1 MSILKNI
8 VIDIKKELRL
18 KKSIIPISEYEK
30 MSLFKRNTISMSDSI
45 KKDNFGI
52 IAEFKRRSPS
62 KNEINNKLSVND
74 VCRNYQVFGASGLS
88 VLTNLKYF
96 GGSLEDLVL
105 ARSTCNL
112 PILRKDFIIDEYQ
125 IYEAKAYGADI
136 ILLISSILTRD
147 EIVNLS
153 NKAKDLKLEVLLE
166 VHNTDE
172 LKKGLLESVDII
184 GVNNRNLKS
193 FKTDLKISEKLF
205 NEIPNEFLK
214 ISESGLNN
222 DNSIK
227 KLKKIGYQGFLIGE
241 KFMASNDPGKEL
253 KKTLENLTYEN

>member
-8 VIDIKKELRL
+8 VIDLKKELKL
-18 KKSIIPISEYEK
+18 KKRINPISEYK
-30 MSLFKRNTISMSDSI
+30 KTSLFARNTISMSDSI
-45 KKDNFGI
+45 KKNNFGI

-62 KNEINNKLSVND
+62 KNEINNKLSVHE
-74 VCRNYQVFGASGLS
+74 VCRNYQIFGASGLS
-88 VLTNLKYF
+88 ILTNLKYF
-96 GGSLEDLVL
+96 GGSLEDLAL
-105 ARSTCNL
+105 ARSACTL

-125 IYEAKAYGADI
+125 IYEAKAFGADT

-147 EIVNLS
+147 EIANLS
-153 NKAKDLKLEVLLE
+153 KKAKELKLEVLLE
-166 VHNTDE
+166 VHNNEE
-172 LKKGLLESVDII
+172 LKKGVVEHVDII

-193 FKTDLKISEKLF
+193 FKTDIKISEKLF
-205 NEIPNEFLK
+205 NQIPDKFLK
-214 ISESGLNN
+214 ISESGLNK

-241 KFMASNDPGKEL
+241 KFMISSDPGKEL

>member
-8 VIDIKKELRL
+8 VIDLKKELKL
-18 KKSIIPISEYEK
+18 KKRIIPISEYK
-30 MSLFKRNTISMSDSI
+30 KTSLFARNTISMSDSI
-45 KKDNFGI
+45 KKNNFGI

-62 KNEINNKLSVND
+62 KNEINNKLSVHE
-74 VCRNYQVFGASGLS
+74 VCRNYEIFGASGIS
-88 VLTNLKYF
+88 ILTNLKYF
-96 GGSLEDLVL
+96 GGSLEDLAL
-105 ARSTCNL
+105 ARSACTL

-125 IYEAKAYGADI
+125 IYEAKAFGADT

-147 EIVNLS
+147 EIANLS
-153 NKAKDLKLEVLLE
+153 KKAKELNLEVLLE
-166 VHNTDE
+166 VHNNEE
-172 LKKGLLESVDII
+172 LKEGLVEHVDII

-193 FKTDLKISEKLF
+193 FKTDIQISEKLF
-205 NEIPNEFLK
+205 NQIPDKFLK

-241 KFMASNDPGKEL
+241 KFMVSSDPGKEL

>member
-1 MSILKNI
+1 MSILKKI

-136 ILLISSILTRD
+136 ILLISSILTKD

-172 LKKGLLESVDII
+172 LKKGLVENVDII

-205 NEIPNEFLK
+205 NQIPNEFLK

-227 KLKKIGYQGFLIGE
+227 RLKKIGYQGFLIGE
-241 KFMASNDPGKEL
+241 KFMISSDPGIEL

>member
-8 VIDIKKELRL
+8 VIDLKKELKL
-18 KKSIIPISEYEK
+18 KKRIIPVSEYEK
-30 MSLFKRNTISMSDSI
+30 MSLFARNTISMSDSI
-45 KKDNFGI
+45 KKNNFGI

-172 LKKGLLESVDII
+172 LKKGLVENVDII

>member
-8 VIDIKKELRL
+8 VFDLKRELKL
-18 KKSIIPISEYEK
+18 KKSIIPVSEFEK
-30 MSLFKRNTISMSDSI
+30 MSLFGRNTISMHDSI
-45 KKDNFGI
+45 KRDNFGI

-62 KNEINNKLSVND
+62 KNEINNKLSVD
-74 VCRNYQVFGASGLS
+74 EVCRNYQIFGASGLS

-96 GGSLEDLVL
+96 GGSLEDLAL
-105 ARSTCNL
+105 ARSTCTL

-153 NKAKDLKLEVLLE
+153 KKAKELKLEVLLE
-166 VHNTDE
+166 VHNREE
-172 LKKGLLESVDII
+172 LKKGMVECIDII

-193 FKTDLKISEKLF
+193 FETDLKISENLID
-205 NEIPNEFLK
+205 EIPNEFLK

-222 DNSIK
+222 NSSIK
-227 KLKKIGYQGFLIGE
+227 KLMKVGYEGFLIGE
-241 KFMASNDPGKEL
+241 KFMISNNPGKEL
-253 KKTLENLTYEN
+253 KKTLKNLTHED

>member
-1 MSILKNI
+1 MSILRNI
-8 VIDIKKELRL
+8 VTDIKKELKL
-18 KKSIIPISEYEK
+18 KKSIIPVSEYEK
-30 MSLFKRNTISMSDSI
+30 MSLFARNTISMSDSI
-45 KKDNFGI
+45 KKNNFGI

-62 KNEINNKLSVND
+62 KNEINNKLSVHE
-74 VCRNYQVFGASGLS
+74 VCRNYQIYGASGLS
-88 VLTNLKYF
+88 ILTNLKYF
-96 GGSLEDLVL
+96 GGSLEDLAL
-105 ARSTCNL
+105 ARSACTL

-125 IYEAKAYGADI
+125 IYEAKAFGADT

-147 EIVNLS
+147 EIANLS
-153 NKAKDLKLEVLLE
+153 KKAKELNLEVLLE
-166 VHNTDE
+166 VHNNEE
-172 LKKGLLESVDII
+172 LKEGLVEHVDII

-193 FKTDLKISEKLF
+193 FKTDIQISEKLF
-205 NEIPNEFLK
+205 NQIPDKFLK

-241 KFMASNDPGKEL
+241 KFMVSSDPGKEL

>member
-8 VIDIKKELRL
+8 VIDLKKELKL
-18 KKSIIPISEYEK
+18 KKSIIPVSEYEK
-30 MSLFKRNTISMSDSI
+30 MSLFARNTISMSDSI
-45 KKDNFGI
+45 KKNNFGI

-62 KNEINNKLSVND
+62 KNEINNKLSVHE
-74 VCRNYQVFGASGLS
+74 VCRNYEIFGASGIS
-88 VLTNLKYF
+88 ILTNLKYF
-96 GGSLEDLVL
+96 GGSLEDLAL
-105 ARSTCNL
+105 ARSACTL

-125 IYEAKAYGADI
+125 IYEAKAFGADT

-147 EIVNLS
+147 EIANLS
-153 NKAKDLKLEVLLE
+153 KKAKELNLEVLLE
-166 VHNTDE
+166 VHNNEE
-172 LKKGLLESVDII
+172 LKEGLVEHVDII

-193 FKTDLKISEKLF
+193 FKTDIQISEKLF
-205 NEIPNEFLK
+205 NQIPDKFLK

-241 KFMASNDPGKEL
+241 KFMVSSDPGKEL

>member
-8 VIDIKKELRL
+8 VIDIKKELKL
-18 KKSIIPISEYEK
+18 KKRIIPISEYEK
-30 MSLFKRNTISMSDSI
+30 MSLFKRNTISMTNSI
-45 KKDNFGI
+45 KKDSFGI

-62 KNEINNKLSVND
+62 KNEINNNLSVNE
-74 VCRNYQVFGASGLS
+74 VCRNYQIYGASGLS

-105 ARSTCNL
+105 ARSISSL

-125 IYEAKAYGADI
+125 IYESKAFGADI
-136 ILLISSILTRD
+136 ILLISSILTKN
-147 EIVNLS
+147 EIINLS
-153 NKAKDLKLEVLLE
+153 KKAKDLKLEVLLE
-166 VHNTDE
+166 VHNNDE
-172 LKKGLLESVDII
+172 LQKGLVENVDII

-205 NEIPNEFLK
+205 NQIPNEFLK

-227 KLKKIGYQGFLIGE
+227 KLKKIGYEGFLIGE
-241 KFMASNDPGKEL
+241 KFMISSDPGKEL

>member
-8 VIDIKKELRL
+8 VIDIKKELKL

-136 ILLISSILTRD
+136 ILLISSILTRN

-172 LKKGLLESVDII
+172 LKKGLVENVDII

>member
-45 KKDNFGI
+45 KKDSFGI

-172 LKKGLLESVDII
+172 LKKGLVENVDII

-222 DNSIK
+222 YNSIK

>member
-1 MSILKNI
+1 MSILKKI

-136 ILLISSILTRD
+136 ILLISSILTKD

-172 LKKGLLESVDII
+172 LKKGLVENVDII

-205 NEIPNEFLK
+205 NQIPNEFLK

-241 KFMASNDPGKEL
+241 KFMISSDPGKEL
-253 KKTLENLTYEN
+253 QKTIENLTYEN

>member
-1 MSILKNI
+1 MSILKKI

-172 LKKGLLESVDII
+172 LKKGLVENVDII

-241 KFMASNDPGKEL
+241 KFMVSNNPGKEL
-253 KKTLENLTYEN
+253 QKTLENLTYEN

>member
-8 VIDIKKELRL
+8 VTDIKKELKL

-30 MSLFKRNTISMSDSI
+30 MSLFKRNTISMTNSI
-45 KKDNFGI
+45 KKDSFGI

-62 KNEINNKLSVND
+62 KNEINNNLSVNE
-74 VCRNYQVFGASGLS
+74 VCRNYQIFGASGLS

-105 ARSTCNL
+105 ARSISSL

-125 IYEAKAYGADI
+125 IYESKAFGADI
-136 ILLISSILTRD
+136 ILLISSILTKD

-153 NKAKDLKLEVLLE
+153 KKAKDLKLEVLLE
-166 VHNTDE
+166 VHNNHE
-172 LKKGLLESVDII
+172 LQKGLVENVDII

-205 NEIPNEFLK
+205 NQIPNEFLK

-222 DNSIK
+222 YNSIK

>member
-8 VIDIKKELRL
+8 VIDLKKELKL
-18 KKSIIPISEYEK
+18 KKRIIPISEYK
-30 MSLFKRNTISMSDSI
+30 KTSLFARNTISMSDSI
-45 KKDNFGI
+45 KKNNFGI

-62 KNEINNKLSVND
+62 KNEINNKLSVHE
-74 VCRNYQVFGASGLS
+74 VCRNYQIFGASGLS
-88 VLTNLKYF
+88 ILTNLKYF
-96 GGSLEDLVL
+96 GGSLEDLAL
-105 ARSTCNL
+105 ARSACTL

-125 IYEAKAYGADI
+125 IYEAKAFGADT

-147 EIVNLS
+147 EIANLS
-153 NKAKDLKLEVLLE
+153 KKAKELNLEVLLE
-166 VHNTDE
+166 VHNNEE
-172 LKKGLLESVDII
+172 LKEGLVEHVDII

-193 FKTDLKISEKLF
+193 FKTDIQISEKLF
-205 NEIPNEFLK
+205 NQIPDKFLK

-241 KFMASNDPGKEL
+241 KFMVSSDPGKEL

>member
-8 VIDIKKELRL
+8 VIDLKKELKL
-18 KKSIIPISEYEK
+18 KKSIIPVSEYEK
-30 MSLFKRNTISMSDSI
+30 MSLFARNTISMSDSI
-45 KKDNFGI
+45 KKNNFGI

-62 KNEINNKLSVND
+62 KNEINNKLSVHE
-74 VCRNYQVFGASGLS
+74 VCRNYQIFGASGLS
-88 VLTNLKYF
+88 ILTNLKYF
-96 GGSLEDLVL
+96 GGSLEDLAL
-105 ARSTCNL
+105 ARSACTL

-125 IYEAKAYGADI
+125 IYEAKAFGADT
-136 ILLISSILTRD
+136 ILLISTILTRD
-147 EIVNLS
+147 EIANLS
-153 NKAKDLKLEVLLE
+153 KKAKELNLEVLLE
-166 VHNTDE
+166 VHNNEE
-172 LKKGLLESVDII
+172 LKEGLVEHVDII

-193 FKTDLKISEKLF
+193 FKTDIQISEKLF
-205 NEIPNEFLK
+205 NQIPDKFLK

-241 KFMASNDPGKEL
+241 KFMVSSDPGKEL

>member
-8 VIDIKKELRL
+8 VIDLKKELKL
-18 KKSIIPISEYEK
+18 KKSIIPICEYEK
-30 MSLFKRNTISMSDSI
+30 MSLFARNTISMSDSI
-45 KKDNFGI
+45 KKNNFGI

-62 KNEINNKLSVND
+62 KNEINNKLSVHE
-74 VCRNYQVFGASGLS
+74 VCRNYQIFGASGLS
-88 VLTNLKYF
+88 ILTNLKYF
-96 GGSLEDLVL
+96 GGSLEDLAL
-105 ARSTCNL
+105 ARSACTL

-125 IYEAKAYGADI
+125 IYEAKAFGADT

-147 EIVNLS
+147 EIANLS
-153 NKAKDLKLEVLLE
+153 KKEKELNLEVLLE
-166 VHNTDE
+166 VHNNEE
-172 LKKGLLESVDII
+172 LKEGLVEHVDII

-193 FKTDLKISEKLF
+193 FKTDIQISEKLF
-205 NEIPNEFLK
+205 NQIPDKFLK

-241 KFMASNDPGKEL
+241 KFMVSSDPGKEL

>member
-8 VIDIKKELRL
+8 VIDIKKELKL
-18 KKSIIPISEYEK
+18 KKRIIPISEYEK
-30 MSLFKRNTISMSDSI
+30 MSLFKRNTISMTNSI
-45 KKDNFGI
+45 KKDSFGI

-62 KNEINNKLSVND
+62 KNEINNNLSVNE
-74 VCRNYQVFGASGLS
+74 VCRNYQIYGASGLS

-105 ARSTCNL
+105 ARSISSL

-125 IYEAKAYGADI
+125 IYESKAFGADI
-136 ILLISSILTRD
+136 ILLISSILTKN
-147 EIVNLS
+147 EIINLS
-153 NKAKDLKLEVLLE
+153 KKAKDLKLEVLLE
-166 VHNTDE
+166 VHNNDE
-172 LKKGLLESVDII
+172 LQKGLVENVDII

-205 NEIPNEFLK
+205 NQIPNEFLK
-214 ISESGLNN
+214 ISESGLIN

-227 KLKKIGYQGFLIGE
+227 KLKKIGYEGFLIGE
-241 KFMASNDPGKEL
+241 KFMISSDPGKEL

>member
-8 VIDIKKELRL
+8 VIDLKKELKL
-18 KKSIIPISEYEK
+18 KKSIIPVSEYEK
-30 MSLFKRNTISMSDSI
+30 MSLFARNTISMSDSI
-45 KKDNFGI
+45 KKNNFGI

-62 KNEINNKLSVND
+62 KNEINNKLSVHE
-74 VCRNYQVFGASGLS
+74 VCRNFEIFGASGLS

-96 GGSLEDLVL
+96 GGSLEDLAL
-105 ARSTCNL
+105 ARSACTL

-125 IYEAKAYGADI
+125 IYEAKAFGADT

-147 EIVNLS
+147 EIANLS
-153 NKAKDLKLEVLLE
+153 KKAKELKLEVLLE
-166 VHNTDE
+166 VHNNEE
-172 LKKGLLESVDII
+172 LKEGLIEDVDII

-193 FKTDLKISEKLF
+193 FKTDIKISEKLF
-205 NEIPNEFLK
+205 NQIPDKFLK

-241 KFMASNDPGKEL
+241 KFMISSDPGKEL

>member
-8 VIDIKKELRL
+8 VIDIKKELKL
-18 KKSIIPISEYEK
+18 KKRIIPISEYEK
-30 MSLFKRNTISMSDSI
+30 MSLFKRNTISMTNSI
-45 KKDNFGI
+45 KKDSFGI

-62 KNEINNKLSVND
+62 KNEINNNLSVNE
-74 VCRNYQVFGASGLS
+74 VCRNYQIFGASGLS

-105 ARSTCNL
+105 ARSISSL

-125 IYEAKAYGADI
+125 IYESKAFGADI
-136 ILLISSILTRD
+136 ILLISSILTKN
-147 EIVNLS
+147 EIINLS
-153 NKAKDLKLEVLLE
+153 KKAKDLKLEVLLE
-166 VHNTDE
+166 VHNNDE
-172 LKKGLLESVDII
+172 LQKGLVENVDII

-205 NEIPNEFLK
+205 NQIPNEFLK

-222 DNSIK
+222 HNSIK

>member
-8 VIDIKKELRL
+8 VTDIKKELKL

-30 MSLFKRNTISMSDSI
+30 MSLFERNTISMTNSI
-45 KKDNFGI
+45 KKDSFGI

-62 KNEINNKLSVND
+62 KNEINNNLSVNE
-74 VCRNYQVFGASGLS
+74 VCRNYQIFGASGLS

-105 ARSTCNL
+105 ARSISSL

-125 IYEAKAYGADI
+125 IYESKAFGADI

-166 VHNTDE
+166 VHNNDE
-172 LKKGLLESVDII
+172 LKKGLVENVDII

-205 NEIPNEFLK
+205 NQIPNEFLK

-241 KFMASNDPGKEL
+241 KFMISSDPGKEL

>member
-136 ILLISSILTRD
+136 ILLISSILTKD

-172 LKKGLLESVDII
+172 LKKGLVEKVDII

-222 DNSIK
+222 VNSIK

>member
-8 VIDIKKELRL
+8 VLDIKRELKL

-30 MSLFKRNTISMSDSI
+30 MSLFGRNTISMSDSI

-62 KNEINNKLSVND
+62 KNEINNKLSVSE
-74 VCRNYQVFGASGLS
+74 VCKKYQFFGASGLS

-105 ARSTCNL
+105 ARSTSSL

-125 IYEAKAYGADI
+125 IYEAKAFGADI
-136 ILLISSILTRD
+136 ILLISSILTRE

-153 NKAKDLKLEVLLE
+153 RKAKELKLEVLLE
-166 VHNTDE
+166 VHNSEE
-172 LKKGLLESVDII
+172 LKKGIVEYVDII

-205 NEIPNEFLK
+205 NQIPNEFLK
-214 ISESGLNN
+214 ISESGLNEN
-222 DNSIK
+222 DSIK
-227 KLKKIGYQGFLIGE
+227 KLKKIGYEGFLIGE
-241 KFMASNDPGKEL
+241 KFMISSNPGQEL

>member
-8 VIDIKKELRL
+8 VTDIKKELKL

-62 KNEINNKLSVND
+62 KNEINNKLSVHE
-74 VCRNYQVFGASGLS
+74 VCRNDQVFGASGLS

-136 ILLISSILTRD
+136 ILLISSILTKD

-172 LKKGLLESVDII
+172 LKKGLVEKVDII

-205 NEIPNEFLK
+205 NEITNEFLK

-222 DNSIK
+222 VNSIK

>member
-8 VIDIKKELRL
+8 VTDIKKELKL

-30 MSLFKRNTISMSDSI
+30 MSLFKRNTISMTNSI
-45 KKDNFGI
+45 KKDSFGI

-62 KNEINNKLSVND
+62 KNEINNKLSVD
-74 VCRNYQVFGASGLS
+74 EVCRNYQNFGASGLS

-105 ARSTCNL
+105 ARSISSL

-125 IYEAKAYGADI
+125 IYESKAFGADI
-136 ILLISSILTRD
+136 ILLISSILTKN
-147 EIVNLS
+147 EIINLS
-153 NKAKDLKLEVLLE
+153 KKAKDLKLEVLLE
-166 VHNTDE
+166 VHNNDE
-172 LKKGLLESVDII
+172 LQKGLVENVDII

-205 NEIPNEFLK
+205 NQIPNEFLK

-227 KLKKIGYQGFLIGE
+227 RLKKIGYQGFLIGE
-241 KFMASNDPGKEL
+241 KFMISSDPGKEL

>member
-8 VIDIKKELRL
+8 VIDLKKELKL
-18 KKSIIPISEYEK
+18 KKRIIPISEYK
-30 MSLFKRNTISMSDSI
+30 KTSLFARNTISMSDSI
-45 KKDNFGI
+45 KKNNFGI

-62 KNEINNKLSVND
+62 KNEINNKLSVHE
-74 VCRNYQVFGASGLS
+74 VCRNYQIYGASGLS
-88 VLTNLKYF
+88 ILTNLKYF
-96 GGSLEDLVL
+96 GGSLEDLAL
-105 ARSTCNL
+105 ARSACTL

-125 IYEAKAYGADI
+125 IYEAKAFGADT

-147 EIVNLS
+147 EIANLS
-153 NKAKDLKLEVLLE
+153 KKAKELNLEVLLE
-166 VHNTDE
+166 VHNNEE
-172 LKKGLLESVDII
+172 LKEGLVEHVDII

-193 FKTDLKISEKLF
+193 FKTDIQISEKLF
-205 NEIPNEFLK
+205 NQIPDKFLK

-241 KFMASNDPGKEL
+241 KFMVSSDPGKEL

>member
-8 VIDIKKELRL
+8 VIDLKKELKL
-18 KKSIIPISEYEK
+18 KKSIIPVSEYEK
-30 MSLFKRNTISMSDSI
+30 MSLFARNTISMSDSI
-45 KKDNFGI
+45 KKNNFGI

-62 KNEINNKLSVND
+62 KNEINNKLSVHE
-74 VCRNYQVFGASGLS
+74 VCRNFEIFGASGLS
-88 VLTNLKYF
+88 ILTNLKYF
-96 GGSLEDLVL
+96 GGSLEDLAL
-105 ARSTCNL
+105 ARSACTL

-125 IYEAKAYGADI
+125 IYEAKAFGADT

-147 EIVNLS
+147 EIANLS
-153 NKAKDLKLEVLLE
+153 KKAKELNLEVLLE
-166 VHNTDE
+166 VHNNEE
-172 LKKGLLESVDII
+172 LKEGLVEHVDII

-193 FKTDLKISEKLF
+193 FKTDIQISEKLF
-205 NEIPNEFLK
+205 NQIPDKFLK

-241 KFMASNDPGKEL
+241 KFMVSSDPGKEL

>member
-8 VIDIKKELRL
+8 VIDIKKELKL

-222 DNSIK
+222 DNYIK

>member
-8 VIDIKKELRL
+8 VIDLKKELKL
-18 KKSIIPISEYEK
+18 KKRIIPISEYK
-30 MSLFKRNTISMSDSI
+30 KTSLFARNTISMSDSI
-45 KKDNFGI
+45 KKNNFGI

-62 KNEINNKLSVND
+62 KNEINNKLSVHE
-74 VCRNYQVFGASGLS
+74 VCRNYQIFGASGLS
-88 VLTNLKYF
+88 ILTNLKYF
-96 GGSLEDLVL
+96 GGSLEDLAL
-105 ARSTCNL
+105 ARSACTL

-125 IYEAKAYGADI
+125 IYEAKAFGADT

-147 EIVNLS
+147 EIANLS
-153 NKAKDLKLEVLLE
+153 KKAKELNLEVLLE
-166 VHNTDE
+166 VHNNEE
-172 LKKGLLESVDII
+172 LKEGLVEHVDII

-193 FKTDLKISEKLF
+193 FKTDIQISEKLF
-205 NEIPNEFLK
+205 NQIPDKFLK

-222 DNSIK
+222 DSSIK

-241 KFMASNDPGKEL
+241 KFMVSSDPGKEL

>member
-8 VIDIKKELRL
+8 VIDLKKELKL
-18 KKSIIPISEYEK
+18 KKSIIPVSEYEK
-30 MSLFKRNTISMSDSI
+30 MSLFARNTISMSDSI
-45 KKDNFGI
+45 KKNNFGI

-62 KNEINNKLSVND
+62 KNEINNKLSVHE
-74 VCRNYQVFGASGLS
+74 VCRNYQIFGASGLS
-88 VLTNLKYF
+88 ILTNLKYF
-96 GGSLEDLVL
+96 GGSLEDLAL
-105 ARSTCNL
+105 ARSACTL

-125 IYEAKAYGADI
+125 IYEAKAFGADT

-147 EIVNLS
+147 EIANLS
-153 NKAKDLKLEVLLE
+153 KKAKELNLEVLLE
-166 VHNTDE
+166 VHNNEE
-172 LKKGLLESVDII
+172 LKEGLVEHVDII

-193 FKTDLKISEKLF
+193 FKTDIQISEKLF
-205 NEIPNEFLK
+205 NQIPDKFLK

-241 KFMASNDPGKEL
+241 KFMVSSEPGKEL
-253 KKTLENLTYEN
+253 KKPLENLTYEN